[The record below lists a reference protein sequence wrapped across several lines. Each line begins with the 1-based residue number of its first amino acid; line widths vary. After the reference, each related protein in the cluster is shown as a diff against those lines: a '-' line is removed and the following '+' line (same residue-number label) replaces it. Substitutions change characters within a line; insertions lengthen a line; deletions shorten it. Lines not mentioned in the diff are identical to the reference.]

1 MPVSL
6 VSNKLY
12 DEDFVAWLEEQAG
25 HLRAARLAVLD
36 LPNLAEELEDMGRS
50 ERREL
55 DSRLEILIAHLL
67 KKDIQPEAYTRSW
80 DATINE
86 QRRALRRLLES
97 SPSLVKTLA
106 ARVPAIYPDAR
117 ARAVDETGLA
127 AGKFPKA
134 SPYAVGEVMGDAS
147 VLKGPRR

>member
-1 MPVSL
+1 MRATLAQDKS
-6 VSNKLY
+6 Y
-12 DEDFVAWLEEQAG
+12 EEDYVAWAERQAA
-25 HLRAARLAVLD
+25 HLRAGRVDALD

-67 KKDIQPEAYTRSW
+67 KKELQPEAYTRSW

-97 SPSLVKTLA
+97 SPSLTTRLA
-106 ARVPAIYPDAR
+106 DRMRAIYPDA
-117 ARAVDETGLA
+117 V
-127 AGKFPKA
+127 A
-134 SPYAVGEVMGDAS
+134 SRRRRDRPRGRDVSECP
-147 VLKGPRR
+147 VL